1 MEGKIKR
8 IGKSIMTVML
18 SLVIAASIFAGMK
31 LDVWAATNYIIGNN
45 LAVGEIV
52 KEGDTIT
59 FPAPS
64 QGKENAV
71 EYAFYDLSGTKQ
83 IGYE

>member
-8 IGKSIMTVML
+8 IAKSIMAVML

-45 LAVGEIV
+45 LADGEIV
-52 KEGDTIT
+52 KEGDAII
-59 FPAPS
+59 FPSPS
-64 QGKENAV
+64 RGDRKSTRLN
-71 EYAFYDLSGTKQ
+71 SSH
-83 IGYE
+83 